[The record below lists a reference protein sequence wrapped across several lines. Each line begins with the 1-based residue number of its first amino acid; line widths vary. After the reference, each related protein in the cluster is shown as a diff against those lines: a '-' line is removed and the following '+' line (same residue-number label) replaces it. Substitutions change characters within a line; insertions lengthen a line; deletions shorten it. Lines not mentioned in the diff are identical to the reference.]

1 MHTQALMV
9 CQPRYINGAINTYYL
24 VMVKLFV
31 ACLIFFGGGES
42 HSWKNCPRKSLLELG
57 YHESTAE
64 VGFPPLM

>member
-1 MHTQALMV
+1 MV

-31 ACLIFFGGGES
+31 ACLIFLLEGWGES
-42 HSWKNCPRKSLLELG
+42 PSGKNCPRKSLLELG
-57 YHESTAE
+57 CHESTAE

>member
-31 ACLIFFGGGES
+31 ACLIF
-42 HSWKNCPRKSLLELG
+42 LLEGWGGVSFWEELSQ
-57 YHESTAE
+57 EK
-64 VGFPPLM
+64 PP